1 MPRRLTRRSGSRRPG
16 AAMPRSLRRRIGRGV
31 RRRWSSRWRRRRGRW
46 RAFTLAAP
54 RRRSPP
60 CTPMVMR
67 PFPTPIPTP
76 LWGAVIWVLRLT
88 RSACRRFS
96 CLGVRRVIGCRG
108 ACHQRH
114 RIRHRITA
122 ISLSLALPGTTL
134 PPTSFRRH
142 RHRRHRCRRHRCRR
156 LPPSCLHRPARR
168 PRRRSRPRALPPCRR
183 SFMRRKRLPAGH
195 ALRPLRYALVVEES
209 RRLRQPL
216 RQPPPTGPTGP
227 TRWHR
232 AVCQWRTAWE
242 EPRLP
247 TRLPTPRLLRSV
259 LRILLRRR
267 RGEARGSPCPA
278 AGMTAGTTAGT
289 SSGIWILSRRT
300 VVWPPGYRRPPH
312 RLRHLKRHQCM
323 PPCLPS
329 GCSST

>member
-31 RRRWSSRWRRRRGRW
+31 RRRWSSRRRRRRGRW

-54 RRRSPP
+54 RWHSPP

-67 PFPTPIPTP
+67 PFPTPTPTP

-96 CLGVRRVIGCRG
+96 CLGVPRVIGCRG

-142 RHRRHRCRRHRCRR
+142 RRRRHRCRRHRRR
-156 LPPSCLHRPARR
+156 RRPPSCLHRPARR

-227 TRWHR
+227 TGPTRWHR
-232 AVCQWRTAWE
+232 A
-242 EPRLP
+242 
-247 TRLPTPRLLRSV
+247 

-278 AGMTAGTTAGT
+278 AGMTAGMTAGT
-289 SSGIWILSRRT
+289 SSGIRILSRRT

-312 RLRHLKRHQCM
+312 RLRHLKRHRCM